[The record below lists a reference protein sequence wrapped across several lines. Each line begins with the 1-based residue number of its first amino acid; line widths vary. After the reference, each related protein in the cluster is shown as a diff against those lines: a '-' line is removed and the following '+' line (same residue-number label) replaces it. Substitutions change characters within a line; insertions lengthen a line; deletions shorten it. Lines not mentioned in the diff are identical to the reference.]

1 MKDEPSSEK
10 TLLETLNKII
20 PEKEFIVEFC
30 IMVDE

>member
-20 PEKEFIVEFC
+20 PEKEFLVEFC